1 MRSFFTSLPFVIL
14 SAVSMSVFS
23 FDLYI
28 PCLPSI
34 ALWFDTTQE
43 YAKLTISAGIV
54 GSSLFTLILGPL
66 SDAVG
71 RRLILVYSQLL
82 FCIASFIAAFS
93 PSIEFLMVI
102 RFIQGVGS
110 SAAIVLSLA
119 IIADSFPRKRAAA
132 YFAYVSTT
140 ITVTLVVAPM
150 LGGWISSY
158 LSWHYCFTLLGVL
171 AAFSFVHLYFFLPET
186 LKEHKPFSAKG
197 ALQSYHAL
205 LKSPTFILMSFA
217 PSLMI
222 GGFIAFISSLSF
234 HFITGLG
241 MTSFKFSLYQAGMM
255 FFNALSSFLSGKII
269 LHWGPKKTAYSGMIV
284 FVSGGILLYLVT
296 LIEQNDPLMLSS
308 TFALYGAGLGL
319 VFAAVT
325 SENMALSPAPP
336 GTTSAAIAFIR
347 GCLIST
353 IISIESLI
361 RDESILSLSRFIF
374 ILVFVVMG
382 LFLCFRHKLTPHAPQ
397 EAIHS

>member
-23 FDLYI
+23 FDLFI

-34 ALWFDTTQE
+34 AAWFDTSQE

-66 SDAVG
+66 SDAMG
-71 RRLILVYSQLL
+71 RRSILVYSQLL
-82 FCIASFIAAFS
+82 FCIASFVAAFS
-93 PSIEFLMVI
+93 PTLEFLMMM
-102 RFIQGVGS
+102 RFIQGIGS

-119 IIADSFPRKRAAA
+119 IISDSFPKKQAAI

-150 LGGWISSY
+150 LGGWMSSY
-158 LSWHYCFTLLGVL
+158 VSWHHCFTLLGVL
-171 AAFSFVHLYFFLPET
+171 TAFSFIHLYFFLPET
-186 LKEHKPFSAKG
+186 LKEHKPFSPKT
-197 ALQSYHAL
+197 ALWSYYSL
-205 LKSPTFILMSFA
+205 LKSPSFILMSFA
-217 PSLMI
+217 PSIMI

-234 HFITGLG
+234 HFIVGLG

-269 LHWGPKKTAYSGMIV
+269 YYWGPKKTAYSGMFV
-284 FVSGGILLYLVT
+284 FVTGGTLLYLLT
-296 LIEQNDPLMLSS
+296 LIGPHTPIMLSS

-353 IISIESLI
+353 IISIESFI

-374 ILVFVVMG
+374 VLVLIVMG
-382 LFLCFRHKLTPHAPQ
+382 LFLCFRHKLTPHSPQ
-397 EAIHS
+397 EISHS